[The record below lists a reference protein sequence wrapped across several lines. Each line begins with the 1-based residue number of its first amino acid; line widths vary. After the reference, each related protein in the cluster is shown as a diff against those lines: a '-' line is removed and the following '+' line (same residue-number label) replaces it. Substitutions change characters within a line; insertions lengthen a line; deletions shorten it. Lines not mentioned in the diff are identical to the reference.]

1 MKDKSQ
7 TGGKKIQN
15 TFLIKSKTI
24 IILNASQVVQQQEIS
39 PSTEGDAQ
47 WYGHFRRQFGN
58 FLQN

>member
-39 PSTEGDAQ
+39 PSTDGDA
-47 WYGHFRRQFGN
+47 
-58 FLQN
+58 